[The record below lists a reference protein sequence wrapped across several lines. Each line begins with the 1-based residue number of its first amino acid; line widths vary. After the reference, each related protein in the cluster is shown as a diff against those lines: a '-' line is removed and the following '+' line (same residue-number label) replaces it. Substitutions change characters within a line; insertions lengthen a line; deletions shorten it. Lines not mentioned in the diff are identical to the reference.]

1 MGRARAEGHGA
12 RGGAPSI
19 EIGSTNVVSASDRIE
34 ADSWRRLLPLTAG
47 DGDEHALLASLLDL
61 WCRERGARGAALYL
75 DDGEPGEAAGPELSW
90 GAGPFPEAAGEA
102 AGFERLALSGGVL
115 LWRPDEGGSAPG
127 EDGGVEPGPLGLL
140 LALAVSNCRL
150 LGRLKRQS
158 FQAKYRG
165 VELEALYD
173 VGLAIASTLDLDLL
187 AEDILL
193 RAVSLLDARRGA
205 LYLLSGGVYRLQSQ
219 LGGEALESFL
229 ATAGHE
235 PPGGLLP
242 GAEHLLTVPIAIED
256 DRRGILAVGDKESR
270 SGVGPFSPED
280 RRTLALFA
288 NQAAI
293 ALENARLHREALEKE
308 RYERDL
314 QLAAEIQRQILPKGV
329 PSLPGYEIAGW
340 NRPAREVGGDF
351 YDLVPVAPDEQGE
364 DGERGPL
371 LGLALADVSGK
382 GVPAALM
389 VSTLHS
395 AIRLLFGRVGFGPR
409 LVEQLNRHILASSA
423 PNKFITLLVGELD
436 AASGRFTYVNAG
448 HNPGLVIRADARLE
462 RLPPG
467 GLPVGLLPGKLLPLR
482 RPRPGLRGPPLPLQ
496 RRHHRVRLAGGR
508 GVRRG
513 APGGAPAGRRRPA
526 APRDRPHGRGG
537 DGRLRRRPAP
547 GRRPDDGAGAP
558 ERDLS
563 VFLRRGSQVAG
574 LRVSA
579 PSTTT
584 MGAETP
590 PSR

>member
-1 MGRARAEGHGA
+1 M
-12 RGGAPSI
+12 
-19 EIGSTNVVSASDRIE
+19 VSASERIE
-34 ADSWRRLLPLTAG
+34 AESWRRLLPLTAG
-47 DGDEHALLASLLDL
+47 EGEEHALLASLLEL

-75 DDGEPGEAAGPELSW
+75 DDDEADGAELSW
-90 GAGPFPEAAGEA
+90 GDGPFPGDPDAAS
-102 AGFERLALSGGVL
+102 GFERLVLPGSVL
-115 LWRPDEGGSAPG
+115 LWRPGEGPDS
-127 EDGGVEPGPLGLL
+127 GGTSEAGPLGVV

-173 VGLAIASTLDLDLL
+173 VGLAIAATLDLDLL

-219 LGGEALESFL
+219 LGGEALESFP

-235 PPGGLLP
+235 TPDGLLP
-242 GAEHLLTVPIAIED
+242 GAEYLLVVPIAVEAD
-256 DRRGILAVGDKESR
+256 QRGMLAVGDKESR

-280 RRTLALFA
+280 RRTLSLFA

-293 ALENARLHREALEKE
+293 ALENARLHRDALEKE

-329 PSLPGYEIAGW
+329 PSVPGYEIAGW

-351 YDLVPVAPDEQGE
+351 YDFLPVSADAQVG
-364 DGERGPL
+364 GAERGPM

-409 LVEQLNRHILASSA
+409 LVERLNNHILASSA
-423 PNKFITLLVGELD
+423 PNKFITLLVGELHTD
-436 AASGRFTYVNAG
+436 SGRFKYVNAG
-448 HNPGLVIRADARLE
+448 HNPGLVIRADSRVE

-467 GLPVGLLPGKLLPLR
+467 GLPVGLLPGSSYRSGVLDLA
-482 RPRPGLRGPPLPLQ
+482 PGDFLCLYSDGITECASREDEEFGEERLIALLRGAAGGPLQ
-496 RRHHRVRLAGGR
+496 ETVRKVERAMDDFAAGQPQGDDQTVVL
-508 GVRRG
+508 VRRS
-513 APGGAPAGRRRPA
+513 ATPA
-526 APRDRPHGRGG
+526 
-537 DGRLRRRPAP
+537 
-547 GRRPDDGAGAP
+547 
-558 ERDLS
+558 
-563 VFLRRGSQVAG
+563 V
-574 LRVSA
+574 
-579 PSTTT
+579 
-584 MGAETP
+584 
-590 PSR
+590 

>member
-1 MGRARAEGHGA
+1 M
-12 RGGAPSI
+12 
-19 EIGSTNVVSASDRIE
+19 VSASDRIE
-34 ADSWRRLLPLTAG
+34 TESWRRLLPLSAEAG
-47 DGDEHALLASLLDL
+47 EEHELLSSLLDL

-75 DDGEPGEAAGPELSW
+75 DDEDSAGPELSW
-90 GAGPFPEAAGEA
+90 GEGPFPDLPGAT
-102 AGFERLALSGGVL
+102 AGFERFGLAGGVV
-115 LWRPDEGGSAPG
+115 LWRPG
-127 EDGGVEPGPLGLL
+127 EDGAAGDGGGAAPSHPLDLL
-140 LALAVSNCRL
+140 LTLAVSNCRL

-158 FQAKYRG
+158 FEAKYRG

-187 AEDILL
+187 AEEILL

-235 PPGGLLP
+235 TPSSLLP
-242 GAEHLLTVPIAIED
+242 GALHRLTVPIAIGD
-256 DRRGILAVGDKESR
+256 DRRGVLAVGDKESR

-280 RRTLALFA
+280 RRTLSLFA

-329 PSLPGYEIAGW
+329 PSVPGYEIAGW

-351 YDLVPVAPDEQGE
+351 YDLLPVPPGEGE
-364 DGERGPL
+364 DGDRGVL
-371 LGLALADVSGK
+371 LGVALADVSGK

-395 AIRLLFGRVGFGPR
+395 AIRLLFGQVGFGPR
-409 LVEQLNRHILASSA
+409 LVERLNQHILASSA

-436 AASGRFTYVNAG
+436 AAAGRFTYVNAG
-448 HNPGLVIRADARLE
+448 HNPGLVIHADARLE

-467 GLPVGLLPGKLLPLR
+467 GLPVGLLPGSSYRSGVLELAPGDLLCLYSDGITECASRADEEFGEERLVALLRGAAGRPLHEIVEAVEEAMDEFAAGQPQGDDQTIVLLR
-482 RPRPGLRGPPLPLQ
+482 RS
-496 RRHHRVRLAGGR
+496 AT
-508 GVRRG
+508 
-513 APGGAPAGRRRPA
+513 APA
-526 APRDRPHGRGG
+526 
-537 DGRLRRRPAP
+537 
-547 GRRPDDGAGAP
+547 
-558 ERDLS
+558 
-563 VFLRRGSQVAG
+563 
-574 LRVSA
+574 
-579 PSTTT
+579 
-584 MGAETP
+584 
-590 PSR
+590 